1 MRWYLTL
8 SYGSNYRGVWESCIC
23 TFQKK
28 DSWSR
33 RRWSKCN
40 ILPTIFWKRRSKE
53 YLPLLHSRQEWTSPC
68 KNLAVGDIFLINVEN
83 SPRNT
88 RRLGR
93 AVEVLFDRK
102 DLVRRAKV
110 KVTRAVV
117 ERPIN
122 KLCLLLEAW
131 AFPPEWL
138 LRISWLHLIE
148 DLWKRYLELIQL
160 KYKCLACTPLLGAG
174 M

>member
-1 MRWYLTL
+1 MGQITEAFGKAVFAR
-8 SYGSNYRGVWESCIC
+8 S
-23 TFQKK
+23 K
-28 DSWSR
+28 R
-33 RRWSKCN
+33 RILCRDAGGDKCN
-40 ILPTIFWKRRSKE
+40 ILPTIFWKRWSKE

-93 AVEVLFDRK
+93 AVEVLLDRN

-117 ERPIN
+117 ERPID

-160 KYKCLACTPLLGAG
+160 KHKCLACTPLLGAG